1 MGRKRIMKTRKGKK
15 QKVMASTC
23 KEGQLSKKSQVFLE
37 FSTKLFG
44 ELVADYTRERLMKL
58 SESMQEDLICH
69 VLHYVY
75 SDQIMTT
82 GNPEVDIMLME
93 IVAKLPYFSLQVV
106 QFMRRYPINKMN
118 SDSDSSGYIN

>member
-1 MGRKRIMKTRKGKK
+1 MASIDKMKEDKK
-15 QKVMASTC
+15 KVMASTC

-37 FSTKLFG
+37 CSTKLFG

-93 IVAKLPYFSLQVV
+93 IVAKLPYYSLQVIR
-106 QFMRRYPINKMN
+106 FMRRYPINKMN
-118 SDSDSSGYIN
+118 SDSDSSGYTN